1 MDKLIKIL
9 HIDSNWQVVY
19 ILIRKGAL
27 VKTVV
32 SLETAILLLKNQE
45 FDLIVS
51 EPQNLALL
59 DHPKEIEKEIPEDLI
74 NWMNLQKTPGPIP
87 EYQTGMYLL
96 S

>member
-9 HIDSNWQVVY
+9 HIDSNWRVIY

-27 VKTVV
+27 VKTAV

-51 EPQNLALL
+51 EPQDLALL
-59 DHPKEIEKEIPEDLI
+59 DRQQEIEKEIPEDLSH
-74 NWMNLQKTPGPIP
+74 WMNHQINTGPIP
-87 EYQTGMYLL
+87 EYQTG
-96 S
+96 SC

>member
-9 HIDSNWQVVY
+9 HIDSNWKVIY
-19 ILIRKGAL
+19 ILIRNGAL
-27 VKTVV
+27 VKTAV

-59 DHPKEIEKEIPEDLI
+59 DRQQEIEKEIPEDLSH
-74 NWMNLQKTPGPIP
+74 WMNHQINTGPIP
-87 EYQTGMYLL
+87 DYQHGVC
-96 S
+96 